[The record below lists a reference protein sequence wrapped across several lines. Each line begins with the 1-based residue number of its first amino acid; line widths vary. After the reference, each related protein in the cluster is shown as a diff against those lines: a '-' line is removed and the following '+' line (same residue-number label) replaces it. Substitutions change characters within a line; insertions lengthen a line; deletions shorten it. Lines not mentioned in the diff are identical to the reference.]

1 MAEAAVVA
9 EVPEEQIN
17 LNVLNEHQFYNLIVQ
32 QIGKIKY
39 VKEMKSTQQIV
50 IKEVNYGI
58 FLKKVFQEKFGKDFI
73 LDPEDKKKID
83 NMFFVIED

>member
-9 EVPEEQIN
+9 EEQIN

-58 FLKKVFQEKFGKDFI
+58 FLKKVFQEKFVKDFI

>member
-9 EVPEEQIN
+9 EEQIN

-50 IKEVNYGI
+50 SKEVNHGI
-58 FLKKVFQEKFGKDFI
+58 FLKKVFQ
-73 LDPEDKKKID
+73 
-83 NMFFVIED
+83 